1 MPVRQEKSAAPLQA
15 KQACSS
21 GFAKGF
27 DFAFDT
33 AYQSI
38 EAMAIRPASME
49 TCQFQH

>member
-1 MPVRQEKSAAPLQA
+1 MPVRQEKSAAPLKA
-15 KQACSS
+15 KQVCSS

-27 DFAFDT
+27 DFAFDF
-33 AYQSI
+33 ADQSI